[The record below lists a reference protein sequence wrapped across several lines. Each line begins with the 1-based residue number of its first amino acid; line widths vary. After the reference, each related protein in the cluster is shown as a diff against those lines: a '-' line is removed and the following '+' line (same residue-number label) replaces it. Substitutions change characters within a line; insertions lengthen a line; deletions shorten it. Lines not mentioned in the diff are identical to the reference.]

1 MKLPY
6 TITFIRVR
14 GGIKLVMRGGI
25 NNVKK
30 LENLITSADFEEV
43 EKLFKTITLRN
54 FQKKYFMLLMKIVVL
69 PNIVL

>member
-1 MKLPY
+1 ML
-6 TITFIRVR
+6 
-14 GGIKLVMRGGI
+14 
-25 NNVKK
+25 KK

-43 EKLFKTITLRN
+43 ENYLKTITLRN